1 MKSYNAK
8 SVSQKD
14 KHKIKSDMLKL
25 HNKTFLMAA
34 TSCTFYRT
42 LTLCFL
48 SSVYYNIFGINKA
61 EQCSQ
66 RPLIKF
72 PTEVRTGQNSS
83 FIVVD
88 IGRPATITCNNAS
101 L

>member
-1 MKSYNAK
+1 MQNQYLK
-8 SVSQKD
+8 KD

-34 TSCTFYRT
+34 TSFARFIEFV
-42 LTLCFL
+42 TLCFL

-72 PTEVRTGQNSS
+72 PTEVRTGQNST

>member
-1 MKSYNAK
+1 MQNQYLK
-8 SVSQKD
+8 KD

-34 TSCTFYRT
+34 TSFARFIEFVK
-42 LTLCFL
+42 LCFL

-66 RPLIKF
+66 LPLIKF
-72 PTEVRTGQNSS
+72 PTEVRTGQNS
-83 FIVVD
+83 FVIVVD
-88 IGRPATITCNNAS
+88 HIGRPATITCNNAS